1 MFCFRRALSLVL
13 LGSLIFGDAV
23 ALVHTGVYHR
33 DSCCD
38 AHQACGT
45 GPTAVSDPHA
55 SCQEQHRSCAHASVD
70 ETAAAEEP
78 CGDPSTV
85 PHDHDS
91 CVICRWLA
99 HPQAPEVPDG
109 STIEIE
115 RVGLLGSAIYSV
127 PSTEHP
133 LLPGAPHRGPPP
145 AFC

>member
-85 PHDHDS
+85 PHDYDS

-109 STIEIE
+109 STMWGFSG
-115 RVGLLGSAIYSV
+115 R
-127 PSTEHP
+127 PSTAF
-133 LLPGAPHRGPPP
+133 LLPSIR
-145 AFC
+145 FCRELLIVVRLLPSAEV